1 MKLRFTGR
9 HALVLGGSCDLGL
22 ELARLLIQEDLIPL
36 LTFRSKA
43 GETRIHERLARYE
56 GRYQTAYL
64 DFSRMESI
72 KSLFDKVNR
81 NIDFLVD
88 FIHGNLEGLVGSA
101 DTSDVSAY
109 FAENVSAR
117 AEVIKR
123 AGRAMLGKKK
133 GRMIFISSLAAEKP
147 NPGQGFY
154 AASKLASEALYRNM
168 GLELGERGIT
178 ALILRPGYIDA
189 GRGKQYLD
197 SRDASFPDGRNRIKV
212 LTVKEFAET
221 ILFFLSDYAG
231 GFTATT
237 LTMGESWKKMEECKI

>member
-1 MKLRFTGR
+1 MKLQFTGR
-9 HALVLGGSCDLGL
+9 HALVLGGSSDLGL

-43 GETRIHERLARYE
+43 GETRIHERLAQYE

-72 KSLFDKVNR
+72 QSLFDKVNR
-81 NIDFLVD
+81 NLDFLVD
-88 FIHGNLEGLVGSA
+88 FIHGNLEGLVGSV
-101 DTSDVSAY
+101 DTRDAVAY

-123 AGRAMLGKKK
+123 AGRAMLGGKK
-133 GRMIFISSLAAEKP
+133 GRMIFISSIAAEKP

-168 GLELGERGIT
+168 GLELGERGIS
-178 ALILRPGYIDA
+178 AVILRPGYIDA
-189 GRGKQYLD
+189 GRGKRYLD
-197 SRDASFPDGRNRIKV
+197 SREPLPSGPKDRMKV
-212 LTVKEFAET
+212 LTVKEMAET
-221 ILFFLSDYAG
+221 ILFFLSDQAG
-231 GFTATT
+231 GFTTT
-237 LTMGESWKKMEECKI
+237 TITMGGSWKKLE